1 MSNKPKYVSCTSCTT
16 CKLFTAKYLTPQE
29 ISISCIM
36 QENTEFIVKRAEDYD
51 QLEEHCPFNNQGCI
65 VFGKRINDPSDE
77 LLADEL
83 PVQKLPVEKLDA
95 YDGINWPAINSK
107 EPNDLRS
114 CIPGKT
120 QLTWLDPYT
129 DDVSH

>member
-65 VFGKRINDPSDE
+65 VFGKRINDPPDE

-83 PVQKLPVEKLDA
+83 PVPKLPVQKLDA
-95 YDGINWPAINSK
+95 YDNLNWATINST
-107 EPNDLRS
+107 EPNDLKS
-114 CIPGKT
+114 VLSMKT
-120 QLTWLDPYT
+120 SLTWLT
-129 DDVSH
+129 SLIDDVSH

>member
-65 VFGKRINDPSDE
+65 VFGKRINDPPDE

-83 PVQKLPVEKLDA
+83 PVEKLPVQKLDA
-95 YDGINWPAINSK
+95 SDYLSWTTTNSK
-107 EPNDLRS
+107 EPNDPQSVRS
-114 CIPGKT
+114 MKAS
-120 QLTWLDPYT
+120 LTWLTSFT
-129 DDVSH
+129 DDVSY

>member
-65 VFGKRINDPSDE
+65 VFGKRINDPPDE

-83 PVQKLPVEKLDA
+83 PVGRLDA
-95 YDGINWPAINSK
+95 YGNLNGAIISST
-107 EPNDLRS
+107 EPNDPQSVLS
-114 CIPGKT
+114 MKT
-120 QLTWLDPYT
+120 SLTWLT
-129 DDVSH
+129 SFIDDVSH

>member
-65 VFGKRINDPSDE
+65 VFGKRISDPPDE

-83 PVQKLPVEKLDA
+83 PVQGLDA
-95 YDGINWPAINSK
+95 YDGLNCTTINGK
-107 EPNDLRS
+107 EPNDPHSFLS
-114 CIPGKT
+114 MKS
-120 QLTWLDPYT
+120 QLTWLTSLT
-129 DDVSH
+129 DDMSY

>member
-65 VFGKRINDPSDE
+65 VFGKRINDPPDE

-83 PVQKLPVEKLDA
+83 PVQKLPVQKLDA
-95 YDGINWPAINSK
+95 YDNINWATINST
-107 EPNDLRS
+107 ELNDPKS
-114 CIPGKT
+114 FVSMASK
-120 QLTWLDPYT
+120 LTWLNPFI
-129 DDVSH
+129 DDVPH